1 MLQKEMMHVVPR
13 IHLRFLD
20 TEDKGDFYPGQFCA
34 EAAEI
39 SFNFTGAAATAA
51 EAIIDITNKAY
62 QTTLL

>member
-1 MLQKEMMHVVPR
+1 MLQKELIHAVPSSQ
-13 IHLRFLD
+13 IFFD

-39 SFNFTGAAATAA
+39 SFNFTGAATAGAA

>member
-34 EAAEI
+34 EAAAEI
-39 SFNFTGAAATAA
+39 SFNFTGAA